1 MKLALFVF
9 LSTLMSAALAGPS
22 DDFNHLVDEVW
33 NWELEQF
40 PENRTSLGLSGA
52 NDEWTDL
59 SLVAHDERD
68 ARRGAFLDAL
78 AELNPGILEPDEQLT
93 YAMVQRRLEEARES
107 YAHGLHLMTLNMR
120 TGPQHRHT
128 IQEYTPFD
136 DEDDYSDWLSR
147 MKAIPK
153 LLADHKELLMEG
165 VVRERVQP
173 RDVLQR
179 VPAQLDNVIAA
190 EAGNSPYF
198 KPFKTMPASIAP
210 ETAKELQ
217 QLARNLIDKQVTP
230 AYRQFKTFFV
240 EDYLPA
246 SRRAP
251 GVGSLPGGKDIYRF
265 LARHFTTTDK
275 SPEQIHEIG
284 KAEVARILT
293 EMEFVKDSLEFEGD
307 LNAFNNFLRT
317 DPQFYYDSSE
327 ALLEGYQAVSKRLD
341 PELVKLFGKLPRTPY
356 GVKPIPA
363 ETAPDTTTAY
373 YNRPAADGSRA
384 GYYYVNLYRPEVRPK
399 YEMEVLSVHEAVP
412 GHHLQIALAQELES
426 LPAIRR
432 QSGVTAFTEG
442 WGLYSERLGYQ
453 MGLYTDPYS
462 KYGQLTYDMW
472 RAVRLV
478 VDTGIHYFGWGR
490 QQAIDYFLAHAGKS
504 EADII
509 NEIDRYIGWP
519 GQALAYKIGQMKMLE
534 LRGRAEKALGTEFD
548 IRAFHDELLGAG
560 AIPLD
565 ALEARMDAW
574 TSTQESQVRR

>member
-1 MKLALFVF
+1 MKPALYLL
-9 LSTLMSAALAGPS
+9 LSIFMSTALAGPS
-22 DDFNHLVDEVW
+22 DDFNNLVEDVW

-40 PENRTSLGLSGA
+40 PERRTSLGVGGA
-52 NDEWTDL
+52 NDTWTQL
-59 SLVAHDERD
+59 SLAAHGERD
-68 ARRGAFLDAL
+68 ARRGGFLDAL
-78 AELNPGILEPDEQLT
+78 AELNSKELGPDQQLT
-93 YAMVQRRLEEARES
+93 YAMVQRRLEEAREY

-128 IQEYTPFD
+128 IAEYSPFEGE
-136 DEDDYSDWLSR
+136 EDYRDWLSR
-147 MKAIPK
+147 MEGIPA
-153 LLADHKELLMEG
+153 LLADHTELLAEG
-165 VVRERVQP
+165 IARQRVQP

-179 VPAQLDNVIAA
+179 VPAQLDNVITDQA
-190 EAGNSPYF
+190 ENSPYF
-198 KPFKTMPASIAP
+198 KPFKTMPDTITPA
-210 ETAKELQ
+210 TAKKLQ
-217 QLARNLIDKQVTP
+217 QQARSIIDKQVTP
-230 AYRQFKTFFV
+230 AYREFQTFFV
-240 EDYLPA
+240 EEYLPA
-246 SRRAP
+246 SRQAP

-265 LARHFTTTDK
+265 LARSFTTTDK

-284 KAEVARILT
+284 KVEVARILA
-293 EMEFVKDSLEFEGD
+293 EMELVKDSLNFEGD

-317 DPQFYYDSSE
+317 DPQFYYDSPE

-356 GVKPIPA
+356 GVKPIPT

-373 YNRPAADGSRA
+373 YMRPAADGSRA

-442 WGLYSERLGYQ
+442 WGLYSESLGYQ

-478 VDTGIHYFGWGR
+478 VDTGIHYFGWER

-534 LRGRAEKALGTEFD
+534 LRARAKKALGSDFD
-548 IRAFHDELLGAG
+548 IRDFHDELLGAG

-574 TSTQESQVRR
+574 ISAQSN